1 LRSAISLTQAIGVII
16 LISFLLIVTLKQASI
31 TAKHTEDSYAYQRA
45 ELFSQSAVEM
55 AILAIHAHDRNTSG
69 CLEHIHVS
77 DDSFDA
83 NVTIKRYYLHKDDET
98 YKNKDDWSNCASV
111 VKKIETAQSN
121 GMAWMEVTV
130 VPKNSGKFLD
140 KNITLV
146 RTTLQRL

>member
-69 CLEHIHVS
+69 CLEHINVS

-83 NVTIKRYYLHKDDET
+83 NVTIKRYYLHGDEPHKCT
-98 YKNKDDWSNCASV
+98 NVDLYRE
-111 VKKIETAQSN
+111 IQTAQSN